1 MEPIQSIPFTLL
13 LHNYPF
19 TEDHTRYVVSAL
31 ISVLEELHAKG
42 YAFTELSPSN
52 IHFDR

>member
-1 MEPIQSIPFTLL
+1 MEHIHSIPFTTLL
-13 LHNYPF
+13 YNYPF

-31 ISVLEELHAKG
+31 IAFLEELHAKG
-42 YAFTELSPSN
+42 YAFTELSPKN